1 MDLSTSNNN
10 NNNNSDNDERMS
22 SFSACEISNHGVI
35 HMARGRHA
43 EASACFKKAIQ
54 ALRELVHLHGP
65 PSNNAILLH
74 QVALDQFLQDSNS
87 GRVSPDGGFEVYDAA
102 FTLHFDEL
110 RPFDQGLA
118 VGTVVYNMAL
128 NAHVAS
134 LRFSKAHHLLT
145 ARRLYALA
153 EQMLRGNNDQT
164 PASVNVSLLLLARC
178 NNECHCRSA
187 VFDRVGMEA
196 CREHLFYT
204 FDNTAANTLPDKARV
219 FFQFACSMGKSIACA
234 GRHPAPAA

>member
-10 NNNNSDNDERMS
+10 NTNNDEHIMS
-22 SFSACEISNHGVI
+22 FFSACEIANHGVM
-35 HMARGRHA
+35 HMARGRHD
-43 EASACFKKAIQ
+43 EANACFKKAIQ

-65 PSNNAILLH
+65 PSNTATGPVLLH
-74 QVALDQFLQDSNS
+74 QVALDLFLQDS
-87 GRVSPDGGFEVYDAA
+87 VSPDGGFEVYDAA

-128 NAHVAS
+128 NEHVAS
-134 LRFSKAHHLLT
+134 LRFSKAQHLLT

-153 EQMLRGNNDQT
+153 EQMLRCNNDQT

-196 CREHLFYT
+196 CRDHLVYT
-204 FDNTAANTLPDKARV
+204 FDKTATDTLPDKERS
-219 FFQFACSMGKSIACA
+219 FFQFAYSMGKSIACQ